1 MKLGGI
7 FDIDNKMIE
16 LSKLESQTKE
26 EGFWQNVDKANDI
39 NKKIVNLQKII
50 NSYKKLKDD
59 LNE

>member
-1 MKLGGI
+1 MILGGI
-7 FDIDNKMIE
+7 FDIDTKMIE

-59 LNE
+59 AK